1 MKIKDG
7 YVQVAQFK
15 ELNLLQQIDTRKDE
29 VVIEKSFMSER
40 QSIRHKELTVYIDPE
55 ILDGRQFQF
64 VTSTKRLL
72 TFVQAE
78 FSANRQK
85 EIVFTIRDFAKICNR
100 TGIPDLAKQI
110 RLDLIMLN
118 AISFDVSTQKG
129 TVKIKL
135 FESFSVRYGTVTI
148 QLSSDLFNTWKNR
161 KGAMKLPLSYFTTS
175 ARECPVA
182 IDFMYY
188 LSMIRFVGNKGKK
201 HENTVSIKSLLM
213 VSILPSPEEVRKTGN
228 RSIKEKIY
236 DRFFAAMHAM
246 SAVIKP
252 SYYLSDR
259 IITEPSIIKLPHHD
273 FLKINVHF
281 EWS

>member
-7 YVQVAQFK
+7 YVQVAQFN

-29 VVIEKSFMSER
+29 VVIEKSTISER
-40 QSIRHKELTVYIDPE
+40 QSIFHTDLTVYIDPE
-55 ILDGRQFQF
+55 ILDGQQFQF

-78 FSANRQK
+78 FAENRQNK
-85 EIVFTIRDFAKICNR
+85 IVFTIRDFAKICNR
-100 TGIPDLAKQI
+100 TGIPDLAKQV

-118 AISFDVSTQKG
+118 AISIDVLTQKG
-129 TVKIKL
+129 TVKTRL

-161 KGAMKLPLSYFTTS
+161 MGAMKLPLSYFTIS
-175 ARECPVA
+175 ARAYPVA

-188 LSMIRFVGNKGKK
+188 LSMIRFVGNNSKK

-213 VSILPSPEEVRKTGN
+213 VSILPSPEKARKTGN

-236 DRFFAAMHAM
+236 DRFFGAMHVM
-246 SAVIKP
+246 SAVITP
-252 SYYLSDR
+252 SYYLDGR
-259 IITEPSIIKLPHHD
+259 VITEQSIIKLPHHD

>member
-40 QSIRHKELTVYIDPE
+40 QSIIHKELTVYIDPE
-55 ILDGRQFQF
+55 SLGGQQFQF

-78 FSANRQK
+78 LAANRQN
-85 EIVFTIRDFAKICNR
+85 EIVFTIRDFARICNR
-100 TGIPDLAKQI
+100 TGIPDLAKQV

-118 AISFDVSTQKG
+118 AISFDVSTKNG
-129 TVKIKL
+129 TVKVKL
-135 FESFSVRYGTVTI
+135 FESFSVQYGTVTI

-161 KGAMKLPLSYFTTS
+161 KGAMKLPLSYFTIS

-188 LSMIRFVGNKGKK
+188 LSMIRFVGNKSKK

-213 VSILPSPEEVRKTGN
+213 VSILPSPENVRKTRN

-236 DRFFAAMHAM
+236 DRFFGAMHVM
-246 SAVIKP
+246 NSVTTP
-252 SYYLSDR
+252 SYYLADR
-259 IITEPSIIKLPHHD
+259 IITEQSIMKLPYHD
-273 FLKINVHF
+273 FMKINVHF

>member
-15 ELNLLQQIDTRKDE
+15 ELNLLQQVDTRKDE

-40 QSIRHKELTVYIDPE
+40 QSIRHKELTVYIDPDS
-55 ILDGRQFQF
+55 LDGRQFQF

-78 FSANRQK
+78 FAANRQK

-100 TGIPDLAKQI
+100 TGIPDLAKQV
-110 RLDLIMLN
+110 RLDLMMLN
-118 AISFDVSTQKG
+118 AISFDVTTRKG
-129 TVKIKL
+129 MTKIKL

-148 QLSSDLFNTWKNR
+148 QLSLDLFNTWKNR
-161 KGAMKLPLSYFTTS
+161 KGAMKLPLAYFTIS
-175 ARECPVA
+175 ARECPIA

-213 VSILPSPEEVRKTGN
+213 ISILPSPEKVRKTGN

-236 DRFFAAMHAM
+236 DRFFSAMHVM
-246 SAVIKP
+246 SAVTIP
-252 SYYLSDR
+252 SYHLDDR
-259 IITEPSIIKLPHHD
+259 IITEQSIIKRPYHD

>member
-40 QSIRHKELTVYIDPE
+40 QSIIHKELTVYIDPE
-55 ILDGRQFQF
+55 SLDGQQFQF

-78 FSANRQK
+78 FAANRQK

-100 TGIPDLAKQI
+100 TGIPDLAKQV
-110 RLDLIMLN
+110 RSDLMMLN
-118 AISFDVSTQKG
+118 AISIDVSTPKG
-129 TVKIKL
+129 NVKIKL
-135 FESFSVRYGTVTI
+135 FESFSVQYGTVTI

-161 KGAMKLPLSYFTTS
+161 KGAMKLPLSYFTIS
-175 ARECPVA
+175 ARECSVA
-182 IDFMYY
+182 VDFLYY

-213 VSILPSPEEVRKTGN
+213 VSTLPSPEKARKTGN

-236 DRFFAAMHAM
+236 DRFFGAMHVM
-246 SAVIKP
+246 SAVTTP
-252 SYYLSDR
+252 SYYLDDR
-259 IITEPSIIKLPHHD
+259 IITEQSIIKLPHHE
-273 FLKINVHF
+273 FMKINVHF
-281 EWS
+281 KWM